1 MPTKTK
7 KTTTKKSTKKVEQT
21 PETVLKNELKAS
33 ESKKTS
39 LSVPSGKYFYANGK
53 RKTSVARVRLY
64 KGEGEITINGKPINK
79 FCQTKLLE
87 EVIKY
92 PLKLTNTLSRFTVT
106 IVVTGG
112 GVNSQAEAIRHGI
125 TRALTLSD
133 PLLRPTL
140 KSHGLLTRDARAKER
155 KKFGLKRA
163 RRGPQFS
170 KR

>member
-7 KTTTKKSTKKVEQT
+7 KTTTKRTKKVEQT
-21 PETVLKNELKAS
+21 PEKVLKQELKAS
-33 ESKKTS
+33 ESKKISTGT
-39 LSVPSGKYFYANGK
+39 PSGKYYYANGK
-53 RKTSVARVRLY
+53 RKSSVARVRLY
-64 KGEGEITINGKPINK
+64 KGEGEITINGKPIGK

-87 EVIKY
+87 ETIKY
-92 PLKLTNTLSRFTVT
+92 PLKLTGALNRFNVTVL
-106 IVVTGG
+106 VTGG

-125 TRALTLSD
+125 SKALSISD
-133 PLLRPTL
+133 PLLRPTI
-140 KSHGLLTRDARAKER
+140 KQQGLLTRDSRVKER

>member
-7 KTTTKKSTKKVEQT
+7 KSTTKRTKKVEQT
-21 PETVLKNELKAS
+21 PEKVLKQELKAS
-33 ESKKTS
+33 ESKKIS
-39 LSVPSGKYFYANGK
+39 AGSHSGKYYYANGK
-53 RKTSVARVRLY
+53 RKSSVARVRLY

-87 EVIKY
+87 ETIKY
-92 PLKLTNTLSRFTVT
+92 PLKLIGALNRFNITVL
-106 IVVTGG
+106 VTGG

-125 TRALTLSD
+125 SKALSLSD
-133 PLLRPTL
+133 PLLRPTI
-140 KSHGLLTRDARAKER
+140 KQQGLLTRDSRVKER